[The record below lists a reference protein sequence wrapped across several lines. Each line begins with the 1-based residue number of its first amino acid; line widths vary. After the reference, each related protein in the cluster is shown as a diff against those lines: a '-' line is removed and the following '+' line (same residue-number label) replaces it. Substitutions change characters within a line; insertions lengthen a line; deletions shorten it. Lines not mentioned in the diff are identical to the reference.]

1 MVGAGRAGALSPV
14 HQRPEETGRRRRFAF
29 IDVTAGSADQF
40 FRDAEYSDYHHMSPE
55 GAGRFTAMLAA
66 AIAAALEAEPA
77 GSRAEPTDVA
87 PGLARVAFGLH
98 RGPAVGPK

>member
-1 MVGAGRAGALSPV
+1 
-14 HQRPEETGRRRRFAF
+14 
-29 IDVTAGSADQF
+29 
-40 FRDAEYSDYHHMSPE
+40 MSPE